1 MLLSMKTVVYLVVW
15 PMLSGQCFLSI
26 LSENKKNREVFSEPI
41 KNGLWLEMG
50 KTESGCGPIINSS

>member
-1 MLLSMKTVVYLVVW
+1 MKTVVYLVVW

-26 LSENKKNREVFSEPI
+26 LSENNNKKKIEFFSEPI
-41 KNGLWLEMG
+41 KNGLWLEMS

>member
-26 LSENKKNREVFSEPI
+26 LSEKKKIEFFSEPI
-41 KNGLWLEMG
+41 KNGLWLEMS